1 MRTTA
6 DQRIRLRSPSSGAR
20 AMRGIC
26 VMGLHWR
33 FTSFVLSWQ
42 MAVAASKR
50 VPHIVFFMV

>member
-1 MRTTA
+1 VQGR
-6 DQRIRLRSPSSGAR
+6 SSGAR